1 MGKRRKKRRDV
12 REKEKDR
19 ELKKRKK
26 ERGQFAFELL
36 TNPPISRASSNIN
49 KCFLPSGSD
58 LIFLFFK
65 SFTKF

>member
-1 MGKRRKKRRDV
+1 MRMGKKRKKRRDV

-36 TNPPISRASSNIN
+36 TNPQYQELHRIYISVF
-49 KCFLPSGSD
+49 CLPG
-58 LIFLFFK
+58 LI
-65 SFTKF
+65 